1 MPSCEQCGGELS
13 VNATTCEHCGQSLGA
28 PVESE
33 GTRAADP
40 TPSGALLP
48 LTSYIKGG
56 WQLFKLYPV
65 GFIGFFL
72 LLIGIAVFLTM
83 SLLFVPFIG
92 AVLPSVVLTPLGVG
106 PSLVAILLIQQ
117 QQPQFGDFF
126 AVFKFF
132 LPLAIFGLITGLLG
146 LGLQL
151 PSILPLLFLIPFVY
165 LMVSWAFTGI
175 LIVDHKL
182 DFWSAMELSR
192 HTVGPHFWKILGFF
206 LLLFL
211 LNLGGLLAL
220 GVGLLITVNISCC
233 AFTLLYRDLF
243 GIKSTSF

>member
-1 MPSCEQCGGELS
+1 LGG
-13 VNATTCEHCGQSLGA
+13 
-28 PVESE
+28 PVESG
-33 GTRAADP
+33 GTKEADS
-40 TPSGALLP
+40 TPAGALLP
-48 LTSYIKGG
+48 LGSYIKGG
-56 WQLFKLYPV
+56 WELFKLYPI

-72 LLIGIAVFLTM
+72 LLIGIAVFVTM
-83 SLLFVPFIG
+83 SLMFHPILG
-92 AVLPSVVLTPLGVG
+92 AVIPSVVLTPLGVG
-106 PSLVAILLIQQ
+106 PSLVALLLIQHQ
-117 QQPQFGDFF
+117 KPQFGDFF

-132 LPLAIFGLITGLLG
+132 LPLAIFGLITGILG

-151 PSILPLLFLIPFVY
+151 PSVLPLLFLIPFVY

-192 HTVGPHFWKILGFF
+192 HTVGPHFWKIIGFF
-206 LLLFL
+206 LLIFL

-233 AFTLLYRDLF
+233 AFTLMYRDLF

>member
-1 MPSCEQCGGELS
+1 MPYCEQCGGELS

-56 WQLFKLYPV
+56 WELFKLYPF

-72 LLIGIAVFLTM
+72 LLIVIAGTVSM
-83 SLLFVPFIG
+83 SLIFLPIIG
-92 AVLPSVVLTPLGVG
+92 AVLPSVLLTPLGVG
-106 PSLVAILLIQQ
+106 PSLVAILLIQHQ
-117 QQPQFGDFF
+117 KPQFGDFF

-132 LPLAIFGLITGLLG
+132 LPLAIFGLITGILG
-146 LGLQL
+146 LGFQL
-151 PSILPLLFLIPFVY
+151 PISLTLLFLIPFVY
-165 LMVSWAFTGI
+165 LMVSWTFTGI

-192 HTVGPHFWKILGFF
+192 HTVGPYWWKILGFF
-206 LLLFL
+206 LLIFL

-220 GVGLLITVNISCC
+220 GVGLLVTVNVSCC
-233 AFTLLYRDLF
+233 AFTLMYQDLF